1 MTRFAG
7 YRALFSA
14 LLAMCA
20 SAASQA
26 AQISPAD
33 HARLLAEASR
43 WGATPVVINV
53 AMVSLQQLADKGPSV
68 RREIQIKSQA
78 LLAELGNEAW
88 PEDRWDGGAGQ
99 MGLHLT
105 AAGLKILQGSSNA
118 VSFRPGASEGLA
130 SHRGHHGFREVEA
143 EIDRAGVAQ
152 VVVRLRND
160 LADYDI
166 DRSGAHIVRGNSA
179 AVAEHRARGERVLSA
194 LAGPDVSDRSEVV
207 KVMQAQGAGN
217 TLDASGISM
226 RINRKALIGLANH
239 PDVAVIRPAG
249 YVDTRAATLDA
260 EAIEVATRSGT
271 AEVMIV
277 LRDPAHHI
285 GLSKAEFQLRKSA
298 NRRAFQSSLAD
309 IGNTRVFKDMS
320 EFGAITVRLTA
331 RELQALYAAKDR
343 RILRVAL
350 NRPMGTTALS
360 TSTVEMNLRPY
371 WNYDAPLYPSAGF
384 QGAYPL
390 VQGDPASPQV
400 PINIV
405 VMDTGVQKSHP
416 MLTGKVVYEACFGSN
431 FDSLYNGVLATSFR
445 SICPPGPG
453 QAQPLDGDSPLTNL
467 IGSGEPSPFGID
479 CARPGLNESCSH
491 GSHVAGIAAGNAPGH
506 VGVAPAAKLISVQ
519 IFSFDIARKAAP
531 QWFPADLLA
540 ALQALVEATK
550 HSANTQDNDYVVN
563 LSIAD
568 EGLPYLAPCTTGD
581 LVGPNAPNQPTID
594 PFVIAVQQLRD
605 RGIPVV
611 AATGNHGGGIF
622 GLFLDGIHFP
632 ACLPGVIKV
641 GAAENTPAGSVR
653 ATYGNL
659 PKLESFPASEAVWIA
674 PGGGSEPQPQSQFG
688 VESAW
693 IAPIQPP
700 YAKISGT
707 SMASPHVAGLYA
719 LVKAGFRKV
728 NLPFSVATASSWIH
742 DHGSFEVTWSVTP
755 LHTNVPESRKY
766 RAVRLEPLA
775 PR

>member
-33 HARLLAEASR
+33 HPRLLAEASR

-207 KVMQAQGAGN
+207 KAMQAQGAGN

-249 YVDTRAATLDA
+249 HVDTRAATLDA

-298 NRRAFQSSLAD
+298 NRRAFQSSLVD
-309 IGNTRVFKDMS
+309 IGNTKVFKDMS

-360 TSTVEMNLRPY
+360 TSTVEMNLPPY
-371 WNYDAPLYPSAGF
+371 WNYDAPLYPNAGF
-384 QGAYPL
+384 QGAYPSI
-390 VQGDPASPQV
+390 QGNPASPHV

-405 VMDTGVQKSHP
+405 VMDSGVQKAHP
-416 MLTGKVVYEACFGSN
+416 MLAGKVVYEACYGTDYDYFQG
-431 FDSLYNGVLATSFR
+431 GVLNTSYR

-453 QAQPLDGDSPLTNL
+453 QSQTVNGDSPLTNAL
-467 IGSGEPSPFGID
+467 GSGEPSQYGMG
-479 CARPGLNESCSH
+479 CASGGGGCNH
-491 GSHVAGIAAGNAPGH
+491 GTHVAGIAAGNALGH
-506 VGVAPAAKLISVQ
+506 VGVAPAAKVISVQ
-519 IFSFDIARKAAP
+519 VFSFDVARIKAP
-531 QWFPADLLA
+531 SWFSADLLA
-540 ALQALVEATK
+540 GLQGLVAATN
-550 HSANTQDNDYVVN
+550 NTASTQNNDYIVN
-563 LSIAD
+563 LSI
-568 EGLPYLAPCTTGD
+568 GNQLLYKSPCSESNSLGGFE
-581 LVGPNAPNQPTID
+581 VPSPPTIE
-594 PFVIAVQQLRD
+594 PFIVAVQQLRD

-611 AATGNHGGGIF
+611 AATGNASGAELN
-622 GLFLDGIHFP
+622 LFFDGIQFP

-641 GAAENTPAGSVR
+641 AAAENSLAGNVR

-659 PKLESFPASEAVWIA
+659 PRLANFPGETVWIA
-674 PGGGSEPQPQSQFG
+674 PGGGSDPLTQGVFG
-688 VESAW
+688 IESAS
-693 IAPIQPP
+693 IAIGQP
-700 YAKISGT
+700 YVKTSGT
-707 SMASPHVAGLYA
+707 SNAAPHVAGLYA

-728 NLPFSVATASSWIH
+728 NSPFSVALASNWIH
-742 DHGSFEVTWSVTP
+742 DHGSFDVTWTVTP
-755 LHTNVPESRKY
+755 VDTSTPEDRTF
-766 RAVRLEPLA
+766 RVVRLKP
-775 PR
+775 PDPH

>member
-207 KVMQAQGAGN
+207 KAMQAQGAGN

-249 YVDTRAATLDA
+249 HVDTRAAALDA

-309 IGNTRVFKDMS
+309 IGNTKVFKDMS

-360 TSTVEMNLRPY
+360 TSTVEMNLPPY
-371 WNYDAPLYPSAGF
+371 WNYDAPLYPNAGF
-384 QGAYPL
+384 QGAYPSI
-390 VQGDPASPQV
+390 QGNPASPHV
-400 PINIV
+400 PINMVI
-405 VMDTGVQKSHP
+405 MDSGVQKSHP
-416 MLTGKVVYEACFGSN
+416 MLAGKVVYEACFGTDYDY
-431 FDSLYNGVLATSFR
+431 FQNGVLRTSYR

-453 QAQPLDGDSPLTNL
+453 QTQTVSGDSPLTNVL
-467 IGSGEPSPFGID
+467 GSGEPSPFGMG
-479 CARPGLNESCSH
+479 CARYGVGCNH
-491 GSHVAGIAAGNAPGH
+491 GTHVAGIAAGNAPGH
-506 VGVAPAAKLISVQ
+506 VGVAPAAKIVSVQ
-519 IFSFDIARKAAP
+519 VYSFDVNRVAEPQFFAP
-531 QWFPADLLA
+531 DVLA
-540 ALQALVEATK
+540 ALQALVAVTDVT
-550 HSANTQDNDYVVN
+550 ANTQNNDYGVN
-563 LSIAD
+563 LSFGGSKI
-568 EGLPYLAPCTTGD
+568 YTSPCVTGD
-581 LVGPNAPNQPTID
+581 LAHLDIAAESPVE
-594 PFVIAVQQLRD
+594 PFVTAVQQLRD

-611 AATGNHGGGIF
+611 AATGNSAGGELGF
-622 GLFLDGIHFP
+622 FFDGILFP

-641 GAAENTPAGSVR
+641 GAAENTPGGNIR

-659 PKLESFPASEAVWIA
+659 PKLVDFLGETVWIA
-674 PGGGSEPQPQSQFG
+674 PGGGSDPGTQGTFG
-688 VESAW
+688 VESAS
-693 IAPIQPP
+693 IASGQP
-700 YAKISGT
+700 YVKTSGT
-707 SMASPHVAGLYA
+707 SNSAPHVAGLYA

-728 NLPFSVATASSWIH
+728 NTPFTVAFASQWIH
-742 DHGSFEVTWSVTP
+742 DHASFDVNWTVTP
-755 LHTNVPESRKY
+755 FPSSTPEIRTY
-766 RAVRLEPLA
+766 RAVRVEPPGA
-775 PR
+775 H